1 MLLMLC
7 IVEFIFKMAKRRA
20 DVALKH
26 ETLENYLAPPKFIQ
40 RAAAEQLNVVLKIE
54 RTTQRGF
61 EKLNEQLKMNLKNQ
75 IH

>member
-1 MLLMLC
+1 
-7 IVEFIFKMAKRRA
+7 MAKRRA

-40 RAAAEQLNVVLKIE
+40 RAAAEQLKV
-54 RTTQRGF
+54 
-61 EKLNEQLKMNLKNQ
+61 NLKNQ

>member
-1 MLLMLC
+1 
-7 IVEFIFKMAKRRA
+7 MAKRRA

-40 RAAAEQLNVVLKIE
+40 RAAAEKLNVVLKNWTNNSTWFWKIE

-61 EKLNEQLKMNLKNQ
+61 EKLNEQLKVNLKNQ